1 MSKEVTES
9 VESVGVLELLSA
21 GDMLTVQMSFTFCLS
36 MFMCFAYFV
45 WRAYFYM
52 WYEDGLYKVCD
63 FYRKTKEKLW
73 SQ

>member
-1 MSKEVTES
+1 MSKVEAGS
-9 VESVGVLELLSA
+9 VEVLELLSA

-45 WRAYFYM
+45 WRTYFYM
-52 WYEDGLYKVCD
+52 WHEAGLYKVCD

-73 SQ
+73 NQ